1 MTTPTDFQPVQLPRI
16 PDVRGNL
23 TFVES
28 ERHVPFRVARIYWLY
43 DVPGGE
49 SRGGRAHR
57 RTHEFVIALS
67 GSFDVV
73 VGEGTDR
80 RILQLNRS
88 YVGLHLPPLTWRSLE
103 NFSTNSVC
111 LVLAS
116 LPFDERDVVRD
127 YAAFSVLR
135 GRAGA

>member
-1 MTTPTDFQPVQLPRI
+1 MTTPPEFQPVQLPRI

-28 ERHVPFRVARIYWLY
+28 GRHVPFRVARIYWLY

-116 LPFDERDVVRD
+116 LPFDELDVVRD
-127 YAAFSVLR
+127 YAAFSALR

>member
-57 RTHEFVIALS
+57 QTHEFVIALS

-127 YAAFSVLR
+127 YAAFSALR

>member
-1 MTTPTDFQPVQLPRI
+1 MSADPFPTVLLPQIRD
-16 PDVRGNL
+16 PRGNL

-28 ERHVPFRVARIYWLY
+28 ERHVPFRIARMYWLY

-49 SRGGRAHR
+49 TRQGRAHR
-57 RTHEFVIALS
+57 QTAEFVIALS

-73 VGEGTDR
+73 LRDGRTRHSV
-80 RILQLNRS
+80 QLNRS
-88 YVGLHLPPLTWRSLE
+88 YVGIHLPPMTWRSIE

-116 LPFDERDVVRD
+116 LPFDEQDVVRD
-127 YAAFSVLR
+127 YDAFSALR
-135 GRAGA
+135 DRAGA